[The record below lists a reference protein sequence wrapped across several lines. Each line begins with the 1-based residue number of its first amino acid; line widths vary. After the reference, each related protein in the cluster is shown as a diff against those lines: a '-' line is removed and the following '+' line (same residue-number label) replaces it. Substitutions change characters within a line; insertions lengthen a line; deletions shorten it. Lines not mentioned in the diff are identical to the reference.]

1 MENREKDVMFDG
13 TEQLNDTEACTVCEK
28 STEDNVN
35 NIGDREGFVGVVI
48 NKIKKLTKKQLITGL
63 LLLIGVIVIV
73 SMISYFNSVEYIE
86 KKLTSDYWYQTPD
99 VESYYGS
106 YTLRGSIIKFY
117 LNGESELIYTN
128 ESREDYWYNRDKIKY
143 PDWEIMDDK
152 TLYFNGKY
160 YTWREQWHLSAGK
173 LVIGDESYSTVDNW
187 HYTESERLSYFFE

>member
-1 MENREKDVMFDG
+1 MENNEKDVVFG
-13 TEQLNDTEACTVCEK
+13 ETEQVNDTENCTVCEK
-28 STEDNVN
+28 STEF
-35 NIGDREGFVGVVI
+35 NIGNTKDSNGFVDIVI

-63 LLLIGVIVIV
+63 SLLIGVIVIV

-86 KKLTSDYWYQTPD
+86 KKLTSDYWYQAPD
-99 VESYYGS
+99 VEAYYGTHLLS
-106 YTLRGSIIKFY
+106 GSVIKFY
-117 LNGESELIYTN
+117 LNGESELIYTDG
-128 ESREDYWYNRDKIKY
+128 RIDDYWYNRDKIKY